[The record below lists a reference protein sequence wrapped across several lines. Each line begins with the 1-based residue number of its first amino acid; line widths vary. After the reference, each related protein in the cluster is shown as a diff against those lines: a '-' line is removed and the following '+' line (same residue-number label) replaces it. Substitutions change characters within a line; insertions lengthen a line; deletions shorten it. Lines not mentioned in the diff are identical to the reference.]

1 MNQAAEQDFARA
13 VVAWQR
19 EHGRHDLPWQGSRDP
34 YRIWVSEIMLQQ
46 TQVGT
51 VIPYYQRFMARFPDV
66 TALADAPDDV
76 VMQHWAG
83 LGYYSRARNL
93 HAAAQD
99 VRDRFGGRFP
109 TDPPDLES
117 LRGVG
122 RSTAA
127 AIAAFSANA
136 RAAILDGN
144 VKRVLARVFAIDGF
158 PGSAP
163 VERQM
168 WALAESLLPAAADM
182 PAYTQGL
189 MDLGATLCT
198 PKRPRCG
205 ECPLQMRCEALRQ
218 NRVAELPVARPRK
231 TPPRRAAVL
240 WLIVDAAGRVLLEK
254 RPPVGVW
261 GGLWSL
267 PQTEPGQA
275 APHGIDAQRAERFAL
290 IEHAFTHFTL
300 EIDVQRAELAG
311 AAAHVAEPACARWFA
326 LHELADAGVPKP
338 VRTVLDSH
346 LTQWRAE
353 TAGRP
358 KPSD

>member
-1 MNQAAEQDFARA
+1 MKRANQQDFAQA

-19 EHGRHDLPWQGSRDP
+19 THGRHDLPWQGSTDP
-34 YRIWVSEIMLQQ
+34 YRVWVSEIMLQQ
-46 TQVGT
+46 TQVST
-51 VIPYYQRFMARFPDV
+51 VIPYYLRFMARFPDV
-66 TALADAPDDV
+66 LALADAPDDE

-93 HAAAQD
+93 HAAARD
-99 VRDRFGGRFP
+99 VRDRFGGQFP
-109 TDPPDLES
+109 TDPEALQS
-117 LRGVG
+117 LRGIG

-144 VKRVLARVFAIDGF
+144 VKRVLARVFAIQGF

-168 WALAESLLPAAADM
+168 WALADSLLPAAGDM

-205 ECPLQMRCEALRQ
+205 ECPLADRCEALRQ
-218 NRVAELPVARPRK
+218 SRVAELPVARPRK
-231 TPPRRAAVL
+231 TPPRRGAVF
-240 WLIVDAAGRVLLEK
+240 WLVVDASGGVLLQK
-254 RPPVGVW
+254 RPPVGIW

-275 APHGIDAQRAERFAL
+275 APAGVDAQRAERFAL

-300 EIDVQRAELAG
+300 EIDVQRVALPASSALLAAEPGARWFTPAELA
-311 AAAHVAEPACARWFA
+311 E
-326 LHELADAGVPKP
+326 AGVPKP

-346 LTQWRAE
+346 LAQLRAE
-353 TAGRP
+353 AAAKR
-358 KPSD
+358 S